1 MKFGKNG
8 FDRGDAYLL
17 LTVIIWGNTFPTAK
31 YVLGVMPP
39 NVYASTRYL
48 LAAVTLMVVLA
59 WREGLRLPRRQDL
72 LPLIGFGLLGITLM
86 QLLWTNALSLTA
98 ASKGAILVA
107 MSPIWAMLISTLRGQ
122 RPSALAWAG
131 ILISFGGVFLV
142 INNSITAITVGGG
155 SLLGDLLF
163 LSVAFF
169 WACYSVFAPPYLARL
184 GALYVSAWSM
194 LFGALALSPAML
206 FGIAEIDWTAMTVPH
221 WAGFLFTA
229 IFAGA
234 LGYLFWYEG
243 IARLG
248 VARSVVY
255 SYLIPVF
262 ALLSAVSF
270 LDEHV
275 SAIQLAGAAVV
286 IGGLVLTRISSGRK
300 S

>member
-1 MKFGKNG
+1 MKLNP
-8 FDRGDAYLL
+8 DRGDAYLL

-31 YVLGVMPP
+31 YVLGVLPP

-48 LAAVTLMVVLA
+48 LAAITLMIVLV
-59 WREGLRLPRRQDL
+59 WRQGLVLPRRQDR

-107 MSPIWAMLISTLRGQ
+107 ISPIWAMLITSLRGQ
-122 RPSALAWAG
+122 QPGIRAWCG
-131 ILISFGGVFLV
+131 VVLSFCGVFLV
-142 INNSITAITVGGG
+142 INNSITAINLGGG

-163 LSVAFF
+163 LTVAFC

-194 LFGALALSPAML
+194 LFGALALTPFMLIGLDDVAWPAV
-206 FGIAEIDWTAMTVPH
+206 GAGH
-221 WAGFLFTA
+221 WGAFLFTA
-229 IFAGA
+229 ILAGA
-234 LGYLFWYEG
+234 LGYLLWYEG

-248 VARSVVY
+248 VARSVIY

-262 ALLSAVSF
+262 AL
-270 LDEHV
+270 V
-275 SAIQLAGAAVV
+275 SATVFLGEQVSLVQLLGAAVV
-286 IGGLVLTRISSGRK
+286 IAGLILTRSGLK
-300 S
+300 T